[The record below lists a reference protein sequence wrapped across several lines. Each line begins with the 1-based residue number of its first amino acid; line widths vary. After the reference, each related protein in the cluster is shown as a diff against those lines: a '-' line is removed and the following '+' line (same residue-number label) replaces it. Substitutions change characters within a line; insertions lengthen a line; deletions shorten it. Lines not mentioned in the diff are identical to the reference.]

1 MTSIFPVTLNY
12 ALHREYLGSG
22 RFSFWA
28 SRLPW
33 LRGWTIPSNNTE
45 MNFPFPP
52 IGKTST
58 LTAKCSAKSLEKV
71 LKYSANVDESH
82 DKKGKHKEFLF
93 FKKKTPFRNPSLSL
107 LPKQQISA
115 QNQPYF
121 QKKTSGKNVRKRAQP
136 TGAIRAPFIHFQPH
150 RGIFASEREVHHS
163 WASSIRSVELQ
174 GPQPVARS
182 FDSF

>member
-82 DKKGKHKEFLF
+82 DKKGKHKEFILL
-93 FKKKTPFRNPSLSL
+93 KKNTIQKSVRITVTKT
-107 LPKQQISA
+107 ICSA

-121 QKKTSGKNVRKRAQP
+121 PKKNVRKKTVRKRAQP